1 MPRSRITGTGFA
13 VPDRVVRNDDLAQL
27 MDTSDEWIRV
37 RTGIQE
43 RRWAA
48 EGETGFALAH
58 RGHAE
63 GSGYGGPDSEGH

>member
-43 RRWAA
+43 RRWA
-48 EGETGFALAH
+48 
-58 RGHAE
+58 
-63 GSGYGGPDSEGH
+63 SGGGDRLRPGP